1 MQRTLA
7 QYILSAV
14 NQYKVSPV
22 CVGVCGCGCVCVCA
36 CMCARHINVCLSLVM
51 NIYSMC
57 TVTSNVLLDLNCTMI

>member
-22 CVGVCGCGCVCVCA
+22 CVSVGVCVCV

-57 TVTSNVLLDLNCTMI
+57 TVTSNVLLDLNRTMI